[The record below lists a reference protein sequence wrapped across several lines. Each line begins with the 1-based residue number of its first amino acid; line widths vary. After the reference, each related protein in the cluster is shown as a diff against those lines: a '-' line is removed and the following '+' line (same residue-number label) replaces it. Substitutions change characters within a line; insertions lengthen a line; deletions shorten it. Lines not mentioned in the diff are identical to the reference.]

1 MYRKI
6 LLPTDGSEASNHA
19 LQEAFKFAKECASA
33 IRLVYVCEDLPYVLA
48 EGPADIYA
56 AIEREGARIL
66 AQAAARARTVGVAT
80 ETALVKAAGRR
91 VAAAIV
97 EEADGSGCDLI
108 VMGTH
113 GRSGIEHLM
122 IGSVAEAVLRRTR
135 LPVLLL
141 RAR

>member
-6 LLPTDGSEASNHA
+6 LVPIDGSEPSESA
-19 LQEAFKFAKECASA
+19 LHEAFKFANECASA
-33 IRLVYVCEDLPYVLA
+33 IRLVFVCEDLPYVLA
-48 EGPADIYA
+48 EGPADIA
-56 AIEREGARIL
+56 RAMEREGTRIL
-66 AQAAARARTVGVAT
+66 AQAAARARAIGVAA
-80 ETALVKAAGRR
+80 ETVLVKAAGRR
-91 VAAAIV
+91 LEAAIV

-122 IGSVAEAVLRRTR
+122 LGSVAEAVLRRAR